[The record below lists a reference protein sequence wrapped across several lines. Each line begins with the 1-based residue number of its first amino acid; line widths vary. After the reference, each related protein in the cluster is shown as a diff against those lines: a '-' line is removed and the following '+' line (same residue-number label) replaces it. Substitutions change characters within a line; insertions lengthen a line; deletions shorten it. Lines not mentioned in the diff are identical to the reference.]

1 MLMHNGGNHAANGP
15 QVDLN
20 QPLSLAQA
28 VELFDTISQRTETR
42 IMQTLKASQP
52 APAAPY
58 TTTKR
63 KADDIT
69 NEGIK
74 KQYIPLEETKLRLEA
89 MREKLQTV
97 TKGVQP
103 AIGPEEAAELQKTI
117 DEGLDLVS
125 RRICHLEI
133 ARTEG

>member
-1 MLMHNGGNHAANGP
+1 M
-15 QVDLN
+15 
-20 QPLSLAQA
+20 QA
-28 VELFDTISQRTETR
+28 
-42 IMQTLKASQP
+42 LKANQP

-58 TTTKR
+58 ATTKR

-74 KQYIPLEETKLRLEA
+74 KQYTPLEETKLRVEA

-97 TKGVQP
+97 TEGAQP

-133 ARTEG
+133 AHIEGWSVAQAMEKNTL